1 MVGVAQVAFV
11 VGSAVSFGGIAAFLS
26 RGEINF
32 MPIVEIHAD
41 QYRVP
46 LETVLTDSTHGEMSD
61 FGLIVVHLVDESG
74 RVGLGYTY
82 TPNAIGASAVWKII
96 ESDLAPLLQHVD
108 PDAIDA
114 IWQKMWWHLHFVGR
128 GGMASFAMAAV
139 DIALWDLR
147 GHRESLALW
156 RLLGG
161 RDPEVPAYAGGIDLY
176 LPTESLLSQAKDFLG
191 QGFRA
196 IKMKVGRQQILED
209 VKRVQ
214 AMRNLLGPN
223 FPLMADANMGWS
235 IDQAIKAV
243 DALSQFDLYWLE
255 EPLIPEDLEGHER
268 LGRES
273 SIPIATGE
281 NLHSVHEFEHLINY
295 GHVDFPEPDAAT
307 LGGITPWMRVAEL
320 AQSKGLPVT
329 SHGIHD
335 VHVHLLA
342 GISNASYL
350 EVHGFGLERFIER
363 RIELKE
369 GKAIAPDTPGHGVK
383 LDLVKLKEYRGAT
396 YSSTN

>member
-1 MVGVAQVAFV
+1 MGVAQVAFV

-114 IWQKMWWHLHFVGR
+114 IWEKMWWHLHFVGR

-350 EVHGFGLERFIER
+350 EVHGFGLERFIEQ
-363 RIELKE
+363 RIELKD

>member
-1 MVGVAQVAFV
+1 MGVAQVAFV
-11 VGSAVSFGGIAAFLS
+11 VGSAVSFGRIAAFLS

-46 LETVLTDSTHGEMSD
+46 LETVLSDSTHGEMSD

-114 IWQKMWWHLHFVGR
+114 IWEKMWWHLHFVGR

-161 RDPEVPAYAGGIDLY
+161 RDPKVSTYAGGIDLY

-209 VKRVQ
+209 VERVQ

-273 SIPIATGE
+273 RIPIATGE
-281 NLHSVHEFEHLINY
+281 NLHSVHEFQHLINY

-383 LDLVKLKEYRGAT
+383 LDLVKLKEYREAT

>member
-1 MVGVAQVAFV
+1 MGVAQVAFV
-11 VGSAVSFGGIAAFLS
+11 VGSAVSFGGIVAFLS

-196 IKMKVGRQQILED
+196 IKMKVGRQHILED
-209 VKRVQ
+209 VKRVK

-223 FPLMADANMGWS
+223 FPLMADANMGWT

-383 LDLVKLKEYRGAT
+383 LDLGKLKEYRGAT

>member
-1 MVGVAQVAFV
+1 
-11 VGSAVSFGGIAAFLS
+11 
-26 RGEINF
+26 

-46 LETVLTDSTHGEMSD
+46 LETVLSDSTHGEMSD
-61 FGLIVVHLVDESG
+61 FGLIVVRLVDESG
-74 RVGLGYTY
+74 RIGLGYTY
-82 TPNAIGASAVWKII
+82 TPNTIGAGAVWKII
-96 ESDLAPLLQHVD
+96 ELDLAPLLQDAD
-108 PDAIDA
+108 PNAIDA
-114 IWQKMWWHLHFVGR
+114 IWERMWWRLHFVGR

-156 RLLGG
+156 QLLGG
-161 RDPEVPAYAGGIDLY
+161 RDPGVSAYAGGIDLD
-176 LPTESLLSQAKDFLG
+176 LPVESLLSQAEDFLC

-196 IKMKVGRQQILED
+196 IKMKVGRQQLSED
-209 VKRVQ
+209 VERVR

-235 IDQAIKAV
+235 IDHAVQAV
-243 DALSQFDLYWLE
+243 DVLSEFDLYWLE
-255 EPLIPEDLEGHER
+255 EPLIPEDLEGHRR

-273 SIPIATGE
+273 RIPIATGE
-281 NLHSVHEFEHLINY
+281 NLHSVHEFEHLISY

-307 LGGITPWMRVAEL
+307 LGGITPWIRVAKL
-320 AQSKGLPVT
+320 AQSKNLPVT

-342 GISNASYL
+342 GVPNASYL

-363 RIELKE
+363 RIDLKS
-369 GKAIAPDTPGHGVK
+369 GKVIAPDTPGHGVK
-383 LDLVKLKEYRGAT
+383 MDFVKLKEYREAT
-396 YSSTN
+396 YSSPK

>member
-1 MVGVAQVAFV
+1 VGVAKVAFA
-11 VGSAVSFGGIAAFLS
+11 VGSAVSFGGITAFVS

-82 TPNAIGASAVWKII
+82 TPNAIGASAVWKVI

-108 PDAIDA
+108 PDPIDA
-114 IWQKMWWHLHFVGR
+114 LWQQMWWHLHFVGR

-176 LPTESLLSQAKDFLG
+176 LPIESLLSQAKYFLG

-196 IKMKVGRQQILED
+196 IKMKVGREQILED
-209 VKRVQ
+209 VERVQ

-223 FPLMADANMGWS
+223 FPLMADANMGWN
-235 IDQAIKAV
+235 IDQAIQAV

-273 SIPIATGE
+273 KIPIATGE

-307 LGGITPWMRVAEL
+307 LGGISPWMRVAEL

-383 LDLVKLKEYRGAT
+383 LDLVKLKEYREAT

>member
-1 MVGVAQVAFV
+1 MGVAQVAFV
-11 VGSAVSFGGIAAFLS
+11 VGSAVSFDGIAAFLF

-114 IWQKMWWHLHFVGR
+114 IWEKMWWHLHFVGR

-161 RDPEVPAYAGGIDLY
+161 RDPKVPAYAGGIDLY

-209 VKRVQ
+209 VERVQ

-268 LGRES
+268 LGHES
-273 SIPIATGE
+273 KIPIATGE

-307 LGGITPWMRVAEL
+307 LGGITPWIRVAKL

-383 LDLVKLKEYRGAT
+383 LDLVELKGHREAT

>member
-1 MVGVAQVAFV
+1 MGVAQVAFV
-11 VGSAVSFGGIAAFLS
+11 VEFAVSFVKIAALLS
-26 RGEINF
+26 RGEVNF

-61 FGLIVVHLVDESG
+61 FGLIVVRLVDESG

-114 IWQKMWWHLHFVGR
+114 IWEQMWWHLHFVGR

-156 RLLGG
+156 QLLGG
-161 RDPEVPAYAGGIDLY
+161 RHPEVLAYAGGIDLY
-176 LPTESLLSQAKDFLG
+176 LPIERLLSQAKDFLD
-191 QGFRA
+191 QGFHA
-196 IKMKVGRQQILED
+196 IKMKVGRQHLSED
-209 VKRVQ
+209 IERVR
-214 AMRNLLGPN
+214 AMRNLLGAN

-243 DALSQFDLYWLE
+243 DAFSQFDLYWLE
-255 EPLIPEDLEGHER
+255 EPLVPEDLEGHDR

-273 SIPIATGE
+273 KIPIATGE
-281 NLHSVHEFEHLINY
+281 NLHSVHEFQHLINY

-369 GKAIAPDTPGHGVK
+369 GKAIAPDTPGHGVQ
-383 LDLVKLKEYRGAT
+383 LDLVKLKRHREAA
-396 YSSTN
+396 YSSPK

>member
-1 MVGVAQVAFV
+1 MGVAQVAFV
-11 VGSAVSFGGIAAFLS
+11 VGSAVSFDGIAACLF

-209 VKRVQ
+209 VERVQ

-363 RIELKE
+363 RIELKD

-383 LDLVKLKEYRGAT
+383 LDLVKLKGYREAT

>member
-1 MVGVAQVAFV
+1 MGVAQVAFV

-383 LDLVKLKEYRGAT
+383 LDLGKLKEYRRAT

>member
-1 MVGVAQVAFV
+1 
-11 VGSAVSFGGIAAFLS
+11 
-26 RGEINF
+26 

-320 AQSKGLPVT
+320 AKSKGLPVT

>member
-1 MVGVAQVAFV
+1 MGVAQVAFV

-114 IWQKMWWHLHFVGR
+114 IWEKMWWHLHFVGR

-161 RDPEVPAYAGGIDLY
+161 RDPKVPAYAGGIDLY

-307 LGGITPWMRVAEL
+307 LGGITPWLRVAKL
-320 AQSKGLPVT
+320 AQSKRLPVT

-342 GISNASYL
+342 GVSNASYL

-369 GKAIAPDTPGHGVK
+369 GKAIAPDTPGHGIK
-383 LDLVKLKEYRGAT
+383 LDFVRLKAYREST
-396 YSSTN
+396 YSSLT

>member
-1 MVGVAQVAFV
+1 MGVAQVAFV
-11 VGSAVSFGGIAAFLS
+11 VGSAVSFGRIAAFLS

-61 FGLIVVHLVDESG
+61 FGLIVVRLVDENG

-114 IWQKMWWHLHFVGR
+114 IWEKMWWHLHFVGR

-209 VKRVQ
+209 VERVQ

-268 LGRES
+268 LGHES
-273 SIPIATGE
+273 KIPIATGE

>member
-1 MVGVAQVAFV
+1 MGVAQVAFV

-363 RIELKE
+363 RIELKD

-383 LDLVKLKEYRGAT
+383 LDLVKLKGYREAT

>member
-1 MVGVAQVAFV
+1 MGVAQVAFV
-11 VGSAVSFGGIAAFLS
+11 VGSAVSFGGIAEFLS

-114 IWQKMWWHLHFVGR
+114 IWEKMWWHLHFVGR

-161 RDPEVPAYAGGIDLY
+161 RDPKVPAYAGGIDLY

-209 VKRVQ
+209 VERVQ

-350 EVHGFGLERFIER
+350 EVHGFGLERFIEQ
-363 RIELKE
+363 RIELKD

-383 LDLVKLKEYRGAT
+383 LDLVKLKGYREAT

>member
-1 MVGVAQVAFV
+1 MGVAQVAFV

-363 RIELKE
+363 RIELKD

>member
-1 MVGVAQVAFV
+1 MGVAQVAFV

-114 IWQKMWWHLHFVGR
+114 IWEKMWWHLHFVGR

-307 LGGITPWMRVAEL
+307 LGGITPWMRVAKL

-342 GISNASYL
+342 GVPNASYL

-363 RIELKE
+363 RVQLTE
-369 GKAIAPDTPGHGVK
+369 GKAIAPDIPGHGVK
-383 LDLVKLKEYRGAT
+383 LDLAGLMGYREAT
-396 YSSTN
+396 YSSVKS

>member
-1 MVGVAQVAFV
+1 MGVAQVAFV

>member
-1 MVGVAQVAFV
+1 LVGVAQVAFV
-11 VGSAVSFGGIAAFLS
+11 VGSAVSFGGIAEFLS

-96 ESDLAPLLQHVD
+96 ESDLAPLLQHED

-196 IKMKVGRQQILED
+196 IKMKVGRDQLSED
-209 VKRVQ
+209 VERVG
-214 AMRNLLGPN
+214 AMRDLLGPN
-223 FPLMADANMGWS
+223 FPLMADANMGWT

-383 LDLVKLKEYRGAT
+383 LDLVKLKEYREAT

>member
-1 MVGVAQVAFV
+1 MGVAQVAFV
-11 VGSAVSFGGIAAFLS
+11 VGSAVSFVGIAAFLS

-96 ESDLAPLLQHVD
+96 ESDLASLLQHVD

-114 IWQKMWWHLHFVGR
+114 IWEKMWWHLHFVGR

-209 VKRVQ
+209 VERVQ

-363 RIELKE
+363 RIELKD

-383 LDLVKLKEYRGAT
+383 LDLVKLKGYREAT

>member
-1 MVGVAQVAFV
+1 MGVAQVAFV

-32 MPIVEIHAD
+32 MAIVEIHVD

-114 IWQKMWWHLHFVGR
+114 IWEKMWWHLHFVGR

-383 LDLVKLKEYRGAT
+383 LDLVKLKEYREAT

>member
-1 MVGVAQVAFV
+1 MGVAQVAFV

-114 IWQKMWWHLHFVGR
+114 IWEKMWWHLHFVGR

-350 EVHGFGLERFIER
+350 EVHGFGLERFIEQ
-363 RIELKE
+363 RIELKD

-383 LDLVKLKEYRGAT
+383 LDLVKLKGYREAT

>member
-114 IWQKMWWHLHFVGR
+114 IWEKMWWHLHFVGR

-350 EVHGFGLERFIER
+350 EVHGFGLERFIEQ
-363 RIELKE
+363 RIELKD

-383 LDLVKLKEYRGAT
+383 LDLVKLKGYREAT

>member
-114 IWQKMWWHLHFVGR
+114 IWEKMWWHLHFVGR

-209 VKRVQ
+209 VERVQ

-273 SIPIATGE
+273 RIPIATGE

-350 EVHGFGLERFIER
+350 EVHGFGLERFIEQ
-363 RIELKE
+363 RIELKD

-383 LDLVKLKEYRGAT
+383 LDLVKLKGYREAT

>member
-1 MVGVAQVAFV
+1 VGVAQVAFV
-11 VGSAVSFGGIAAFLS
+11 VGTAVSFGGITAFLS

-46 LETVLTDSTHGEMSD
+46 LETLLSDSTHGEMSD

-82 TPNAIGASAVWKII
+82 TPNAIGASAIWKII

-108 PDAIDA
+108 PDGIDA
-114 IWQKMWWHLHFVGR
+114 IWEKMWWHLHFVGR

-161 RDPEVPAYAGGIDLY
+161 RDPKVPAYAGGIDLY

-196 IKMKVGRQQILED
+196 IKMKIGRQQILED
-209 VKRVQ
+209 VERVQ

-255 EPLIPEDLEGHER
+255 EPLIPEDLEGHKR
-268 LGRES
+268 LGHES
-273 SIPIATGE
+273 RIPIATGE

-363 RIELKE
+363 RIELKDGE
-369 GKAIAPDTPGHGVK
+369 AIAPDTPGHGVK
-383 LDLVKLKEYRGAT
+383 LDLVKLKGYREAT

>member
-1 MVGVAQVAFV
+1 MGVAQVAFV
-11 VGSAVSFGGIAAFLS
+11 VGSAVSFGRIAAFLS

-114 IWQKMWWHLHFVGR
+114 IWEKMWWHLHFVGR

-209 VKRVQ
+209 VERVQ

-268 LGRES
+268 LGHES
-273 SIPIATGE
+273 KIPIATGE

-320 AQSKGLPVT
+320 AQNKGLPVT

-363 RIELKE
+363 RIELKD

-383 LDLVKLKEYRGAT
+383 LDLVKLKGYREAT

>member
-1 MVGVAQVAFV
+1 MGVAQVAFV

-114 IWQKMWWHLHFVGR
+114 IWEKMWWHLHFVGR

-363 RIELKE
+363 RIELKD

>member
-1 MVGVAQVAFV
+1 MGVAQVAFV

-307 LGGITPWMRVAEL
+307 LGGITPWMRVAEF

-363 RIELKE
+363 RIELKD

>member
-1 MVGVAQVAFV
+1 MGVAQVAFV

-114 IWQKMWWHLHFVGR
+114 IWEKMWWHLHFVGR

-363 RIELKE
+363 RIELKD

-383 LDLVKLKEYRGAT
+383 LDLVKLKGYREAT

>member
-1 MVGVAQVAFV
+1 MGVAQVAFV
-11 VGSAVSFGGIAAFLS
+11 VGSAVSFDGIAAFLS

-156 RLLGG
+156 RLLGV
-161 RDPEVPAYAGGIDLY
+161 RDPKVPAYAGGIDLY

-209 VKRVQ
+209 VERVQ

-268 LGRES
+268 LGHES
-273 SIPIATGE
+273 KIPIATGE

>member
-1 MVGVAQVAFV
+1 
-11 VGSAVSFGGIAAFLS
+11 
-26 RGEINF
+26 

-61 FGLIVVHLVDESG
+61 FGLIVVRLVDESG
-74 RVGLGYTY
+74 RIGLGYTY

-108 PDAIDA
+108 PGAIDA
-114 IWQKMWWHLHFVGR
+114 IWEKMWWHLHFVGR

-161 RDPEVPAYAGGIDLY
+161 CDPEVPAYAGGIDLY

-209 VKRVQ
+209 VERVQ

-235 IDQAIKAV
+235 IDQAIEAV

-273 SIPIATGE
+273 RIPIATGE
-281 NLHSVHEFEHLINY
+281 NLHSVHEFQHLINY
-295 GHVDFPEPDAAT
+295 SHVDFPEPDAAT

-320 AQSKGLPVT
+320 AHSKGLPVT

-383 LDLVKLKEYRGAT
+383 LDLVKLKEYREAT
-396 YSSTN
+396 YSSPK

>member
-1 MVGVAQVAFV
+1 MGVAQVAFV
-11 VGSAVSFGGIAAFLS
+11 VGSAVSFGGIAEFLS

-363 RIELKE
+363 RIELKD
-369 GKAIAPDTPGHGVK
+369 GNAIAPDTPGHGVK
-383 LDLVKLKEYRGAT
+383 LDLVKLKGYREAT

>member
-1 MVGVAQVAFV
+1 VGVAQVAFV
-11 VGSAVSFGGIAAFLS
+11 VGSAVSFVRIAAFLS

-46 LETVLTDSTHGEMSD
+46 LEAVLTDSTHGEMSD
-61 FGLIVVHLVDESG
+61 FGLIVVHLIDESG

-114 IWQKMWWHLHFVGR
+114 IWEKMWWHLHFVGR

-161 RDPEVPAYAGGIDLY
+161 RDPKVPAYAGGIDLY

-209 VKRVQ
+209 VERVQ

-268 LGRES
+268 LGHES
-273 SIPIATGE
+273 NIPIATGE

-320 AQSKGLPVT
+320 AQNKGLPVT

-383 LDLVKLKEYRGAT
+383 LDLVKLNEYREAT

>member
-1 MVGVAQVAFV
+1 MGVAQVAFV

-114 IWQKMWWHLHFVGR
+114 IWEKMWWHLHFVGR